1 MIIGSSR
8 KTLVFYP
15 ILPRR
20 PAPKELVTLRQH
32 SQAIYSHQLHSF
44 HQNNTMNKRDK
55 KRLEVLKKL
64 KQRFQLQISGAK
76 KQEVEV
82 DEVASLEREL
92 AKIDEEITKL
102 KSA

>member
-1 MIIGSSR
+1 
-8 KTLVFYP
+8 
-15 ILPRR
+15 
-20 PAPKELVTLRQH
+20 
-32 SQAIYSHQLHSF
+32 
-44 HQNNTMNKRDK
+44 MNKRDK